1 MTLKLTRAKTVISLV
16 RFNSFLAK
24 KNWKRIVWL
33 DLLLRNKTKFET
45 KFETKR
51 TGLMSLL
58 LVTFTHQLR
67 GPEVPRAEQHPLDE
81 DFGVGDDCKD
91 KAETLTTEG
100 KGESEELSL
109 V

>member
-1 MTLKLTRAKTVISLV
+1 
-16 RFNSFLAK
+16 
-24 KNWKRIVWL
+24 
-33 DLLLRNKTKFET
+33 
-45 KFETKR
+45 
-51 TGLMSLL
+51 MSLL

-100 KGESEELSL
+100 KGESEEELSL